1 MRRLFPI
8 LLIAVLVGAL
18 YMVNQGISKNATK
31 DHDDDDDQKQEQKSD
46 KPAPKPVGETGVHDL
61 IPAEIT
67 VGNPATAKY
76 KVTFG
81 WVYDENVVR
90 DQAMVSQIMGS
101 LQQWASAGG
110 DKVYLEIVNLDMPA
124 EDLSPA
130 AAQVQGLGVTINGS
144 STVMVNGHPTDLSG
158 NILQPNMNP
167 PAVMSAITSATRQ

>member
-1 MRRLFPI
+1 MRRLFPL

-31 DHDDDDDQKQEQKSD
+31 DHDEDEQKQEQKTD
-46 KPAPKPVGETGVHDL
+46 KPAPKAPGETGAHDL

-67 VGNPATAKY
+67 IGNPATAKY
-76 KVTFG
+76 KVMFG

-90 DQAMVSQIMGS
+90 NQAMVGQMLGG
-101 LQQWASAGG
+101 LQQWAHAGG

-130 AAQVQGLGVTINGS
+130 AAQVPGVGVTVNGS
-144 STVMVNGHPTDLSG
+144 STVNVNGHATDLSG
-158 NILQPNMNP
+158 NILSSKMYP
-167 PAVMSAITSATRQ
+167 PAVMSAITGAVKF